1 MDLKSHWNNI
11 FTNTEDNNLGWWE
24 NDFSQTLKFLNILNI
39 NSNTNIF
46 LAGSGTSNLVDELV
60 KKNCNLIL
68 NDISDVALAKVKNRL
83 QNINNVEFFQ
93 QDLSKHFRNKNI
105 DIWIDRAVLH
115 FLLDENDISN
125 YFENLKTNLNKDGFV
140 LFAEFRKNGATSCAN
155 LKIKQYDL
163 DEFSKRLGNQFTLIK
178 SEDYDYTNPNGNKK
192 EYIYAIFKKSTI

>member
-46 LAGSGTSNLVDELV
+46 LAGSGTSNLVDEFV
-60 KKNCNLIL
+60 NKNCNLIL
-68 NDISDVALAKVKNRL
+68 NDISDIALIKVKNRL
-83 QNINNVEFFQ
+83 QKINNIEFFQ
-93 QDLSKHFRNKNI
+93 QDLSKPFRNKNI

-115 FLLDENDISN
+115 FLLNENDISN

-155 LKIKQYDL
+155 LKVNQYDL
-163 DEFSKRLGNQFTLIK
+163 EEFSKRLGNEFELIK
-178 SEDYDYTNPNGNKK
+178 SEEYDYINPNGNKK
-192 EYIYAIFKKSTI
+192 EYIYALYRKVN

>member
-24 NDFSQTLKFLNILNI
+24 NDFSQTLKFLNTLNI

-46 LAGSGTSNLVDELV
+46 LAGSGTSNLVDEFV
-60 KKNCNLIL
+60 NKNCNLIL
-68 NDISDVALAKVKNRL
+68 NDISDIALIKVKNRL
-83 QNINNVEFFQ
+83 QKIDNIEFFQ
-93 QDLSKHFRNKNI
+93 QDLSKPFKNKNI

-115 FLLDENDISN
+115 FLLNENDISN

-155 LKIKQYDL
+155 LKVNQYDL
-163 DEFSKRLGNQFTLIK
+163 KDFTRRLGNHFELIK
-178 SEDYDYTNPNGNKK
+178 NEEYDYINPFGIKK
-192 EYIYAIFKKSTI
+192 EYIYALYKKLK

>member
-11 FTNTEDNNLGWWE
+11 FTNTENNNLGWWE
-24 NDFSQTLKFLNILNI
+24 NDFSQTLKFLNTLNI

-68 NDISDVALAKVKNRL
+68 NDISDVALIKVKNKL
-83 QNINNVEFFQ
+83 QNINNIEFFQ
-93 QDLSKHFRNKNI
+93 QDLSIPFRNKNI

-115 FLLDENDISN
+115 FLLDENDILN
-125 YFENLKTNLNKDGFV
+125 YFKNLKTNLNKSGFV

-155 LKIKQYDL
+155 LNIKQYDL
-163 DEFSKRLGNQFTLIK
+163 EEFSKRLGNEFELIK
-178 SEDYDYTNPNGNKK
+178 SEEYDYINPNGNKK
-192 EYIYAIFKKSTI
+192 EYIYALYRKVN